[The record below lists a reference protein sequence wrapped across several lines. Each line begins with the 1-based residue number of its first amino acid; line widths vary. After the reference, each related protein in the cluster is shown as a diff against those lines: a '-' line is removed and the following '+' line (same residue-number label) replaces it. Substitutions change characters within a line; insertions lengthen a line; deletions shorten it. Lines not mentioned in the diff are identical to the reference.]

1 MDTHFNPADLATKG
15 VLPGDLIANTLW
27 WNGPEWLQRSQ
38 SQWPYSETETPETQ
52 LEFKSI
58 RAHFTY
64 FKQFDDVLER
74 FSDLAKGLRVLV
86 YVFRFFQ
93 RCKSKARVMG
103 PITREEIHF
112 VKERLIIV
120 NQQVAF
126 PEEYKALTNKE
137 SVSKTSSL
145 LSFNPFIDGKGILR
159 VSGRLVQ
166 APGLSYD
173 ERHPM
178 ILPYNCELSRL
189 LVRFTH
195 LISLHGDNEL
205 VHRLIR
211 LQFAIPKVK
220 NLIKA
225 TIHRCKIC
233 VIHKQKVQS
242 QLMGALPAERTTCS
256 RPFSTTGVD
265 FAGPFDIKSFSG
277 RGCRM
282 SKGYVCLFVCFSTRA
297 IHLEAVSDLSTE
309 SFLAAFHR
317 FASRRGCP
325 SQVVSDNGRNFVGA
339 AKAIAQDFL
348 KVIQQKTEDAFQA
361 QQLTWKFIPPGA
373 PHMGGLWEAGVKSF
387 KKHFKKVAGDF
398 KFTFEEFG
406 TLLSKIEACLNSRPI
421 SAMTENPNDP
431 VALTPGHFLIGAP
444 LLAPAEPE
452 IQDSPSSIIRHWQR
466 LKALHQTF
474 CHRWKRDY
482 LHQLQNRPKWKT
494 TEENIQKGMLVVVR
508 EDNLP
513 PNEWRLGIVENVI
526 TGKDALAR
534 VADLR
539 TSRGTIRR
547 PICKL
552 IVLPSN

>member
-1 MDTHFNPADLATKG
+1 
-15 VLPGDLIANTLW
+15 
-27 WNGPEWLQRSQ
+27 
-38 SQWPYSETETPETQ
+38 
-52 LEFKSI
+52 
-58 RAHFTY
+58 
-64 FKQFDDVLER
+64 
-74 FSDLAKGLRVLV
+74 
-86 YVFRFFQ
+86 
-93 RCKSKARVMG
+93 MG

-361 QQLTWKFIPPGA
+361 KASRNTLKRWPATSSLRSRSSGRFCPKLKLA
-373 PHMGGLWEAGVKSF
+373 STLGL
-387 KKHFKKVAGDF
+387 
-398 KFTFEEFG
+398 
-406 TLLSKIEACLNSRPI
+406 
-421 SAMTENPNDP
+421 
-431 VALTPGHFLIGAP
+431 FL
-444 LLAPAEPE
+444 
-452 IQDSPSSIIRHWQR
+452 R
-466 LKALHQTF
+466 
-474 CHRWKRDY
+474 
-482 LHQLQNRPKWKT
+482 
-494 TEENIQKGMLVVVR
+494 
-508 EDNLP
+508 
-513 PNEWRLGIVENVI
+513 
-526 TGKDALAR
+526 
-534 VADLR
+534 
-539 TSRGTIRR
+539 
-547 PICKL
+547 
-552 IVLPSN
+552 

>member
-1 MDTHFNPADLATKG
+1 
-15 VLPGDLIANTLW
+15 
-27 WNGPEWLQRSQ
+27 
-38 SQWPYSETETPETQ
+38 
-52 LEFKSI
+52 
-58 RAHFTY
+58 
-64 FKQFDDVLER
+64 
-74 FSDLAKGLRVLV
+74 
-86 YVFRFFQ
+86 
-93 RCKSKARVMG
+93 
-103 PITREEIHF
+103 
-112 VKERLIIV
+112 
-120 NQQVAF
+120 
-126 PEEYKALTNKE
+126 
-137 SVSKTSSL
+137 
-145 LSFNPFIDGKGILR
+145 
-159 VSGRLVQ
+159 
-166 APGLSYD
+166 
-173 ERHPM
+173 
-178 ILPYNCELSRL
+178 
-189 LVRFTH
+189 
-195 LISLHGDNEL
+195 
-205 VHRLIR
+205 
-211 LQFAIPKVK
+211 
-220 NLIKA
+220 
-225 TIHRCKIC
+225 
-233 VIHKQKVQS
+233 
-242 QLMGALPAERTTCS
+242 
-256 RPFSTTGVD
+256 
-265 FAGPFDIKSFSG
+265 
-277 RGCRM
+277 M

-361 QQLTWKFIPPGA
+361 QQLKWKFIPPGA